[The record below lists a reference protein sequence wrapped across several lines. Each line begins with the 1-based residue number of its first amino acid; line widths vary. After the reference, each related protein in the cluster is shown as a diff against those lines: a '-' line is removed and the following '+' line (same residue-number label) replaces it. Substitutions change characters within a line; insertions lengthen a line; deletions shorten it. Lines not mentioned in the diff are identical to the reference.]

1 MTDARMSDEELARIS
16 AMAAVA
22 EPRPSYQ
29 TVSGVNGYVLPPLPY
44 LQWITLPNTI

>member
-44 LQWITLPNTI
+44 L